1 LDSTQPD
8 DSSGTKGMV
17 MPKLN
22 IHNRTGI
29 KLQITAGLRKG
40 AQFDG
45 EPKVLDLKNNAY
57 VCYNYSDD
65 FLVTAAPKIENT
77 DIPQANYTGKRGVKD
92 IYVVAD
98 EDSLMISE
106 ENPD

>member
-1 LDSTQPD
+1 
-8 DSSGTKGMV
+8 MV

-45 EPKVLDLKNNAY
+45 EPKVLDVKDNGY
-57 VCYNYSDD
+57 VVYNYSDD
-65 FLVTAAPKIENT
+65 FLVTAAPKMKNT
-77 DIPQANYTGKRGVKD
+77 DITQANYTGKRGVTA
-92 IYVVAD
+92 IYVVVD
-98 EDSLMISE
+98 DDSLMISE
-106 ENPD
+106 DDPD